1 MSKLIIGLTG
11 GIGSGKTTV
20 ANEFAK
26 LGISIVDADVIARE
40 VVAVGSAGLAKL
52 TQHFGEEILT
62 SDGTLNRASL
72 REIIFSNETERLWV
86 NQLLHPMIRTQMLE
100 QCQAAAS
107 PYALMVVPLLFENGL
122 DKLVS
127 STLVVDVPP
136 ELQLRRTSQRDGVS
150 ASQVQRIIDSQISRE
165 QRLAQA
171 NDIIT
176 NSGDLSE
183 LHQQIT
189 QLHTKYC
196 AMATQNSIGSCDQ
209 PN

>member
-26 LGISIVDADVIARE
+26 LGITVVDADIIARE
-40 VVAVGSAGLAKL
+40 VVAVGSAGLAQL
-52 TQHFGEEILT
+52 VQHFGEDILT
-62 SDGTLNRASL
+62 SNKALNRAKL
-72 REIIFSNETERLWV
+72 RDIIFSNEAERLWV
-86 NQLLHPMIRTQMLE
+86 NQLLHPMIRTEMLE
-100 QCQAAAS
+100 QCQSATS

-122 DKLVS
+122 DKLVT

-136 ELQLRRTSQRDGVS
+136 ELQLQRTSQRDGVA

-165 QRLAQA
+165 QRLTKA

-176 NSGDLSE
+176 NSSDLSD
-183 LHQQIT
+183 LHQQVT
-189 QLHTKYC
+189 KLHTKYC
-196 AMATQNSIGSCDQ
+196 AMATQDSLGSCEQ